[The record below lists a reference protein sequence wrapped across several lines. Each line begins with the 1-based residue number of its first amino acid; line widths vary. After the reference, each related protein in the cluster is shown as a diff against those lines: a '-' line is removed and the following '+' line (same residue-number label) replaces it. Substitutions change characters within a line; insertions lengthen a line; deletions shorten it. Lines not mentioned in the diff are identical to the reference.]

1 MTKTMPKFG
10 KLENI
15 TTNLEGII
23 DVINQELLDFGRMR
37 VNFEQDLHSSQV
49 KSYACALLIQS

>member
-49 KSYACALLIQS
+49 KS